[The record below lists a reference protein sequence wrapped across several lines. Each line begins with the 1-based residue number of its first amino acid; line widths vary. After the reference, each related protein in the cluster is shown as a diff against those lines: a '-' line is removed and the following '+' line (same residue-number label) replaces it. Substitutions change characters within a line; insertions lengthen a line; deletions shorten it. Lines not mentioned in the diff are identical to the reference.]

1 MIVNNKPFY
10 QRGWF
15 ISLVVVVVVLL
26 GLIGGFIKTSNGMA
40 TSEQGVEEQLGQV
53 QTVLQRRADLIP
65 NLVNAVKGQQK
76 QEKGIYTEI
85 AKARTEYYN
94 AKNTYNNANSTSA
107 KVKALSDQD
116 KSLNVLVGSVR
127 EAYPNLA
134 SNSNMQTLM
143 VQLEGSENRI
153 SVERNRYNRAARAYN
168 DKLVKFPGSL
178 VASMTGH
185 KKVNYFT
192 ADTNAQKAPSV
203 NF

>member
-1 MIVNNKPFY
+1 MIENKPFY
-10 QRGWF
+10 KKGWF
-15 ISLVVVVVVLL
+15 ISLAVIIVVLFA
-26 GLIGGFIKTSNGMA
+26 LIGGFIKSANSLA

-76 QEKGIYTEI
+76 QEKSVYSDIT
-85 AKARTEYYN
+85 KARTQYYS
-94 AKNTYNNANSTSA
+94 AKNQYNNASSTSD
-107 KVKALSDQD
+107 KVNALNTQER
-116 KSLNVLVGSVR
+116 SLNILVGSIK

-153 SVERNRYNRAARAYN
+153 SVERNRYNQAARAYN
-168 DKLVKFPGSL
+168 DKIVKFPGSI
-178 VASMTGH
+178 VAGMTGH

-192 ADTNAQKAPSV
+192 ADSNAQNAPSV

>member
-1 MIVNNKPFY
+1 MENKPFY
-10 QRGWF
+10 KKGWF
-15 ISLVVVVVVLL
+15 ISLAVVVVVLFA
-26 GLIGGFIKTSNGMA
+26 LIGGFIKSANSMA

-65 NLVNAVKGQQK
+65 NLVSAVKGQQK
-76 QEKGIYTEI
+76 QEKSVYGDI

-94 AKNTYNNANSTSA
+94 AKTKYSNASSTSD
-107 KVKALSDQD
+107 KVSALSSQER
-116 KSLNVLVGSVR
+116 SLNVLVGSIK
-127 EAYPNLA
+127 EAYPKLS

-153 SVERNRYNRAARAYN
+153 SVERNRYNQAARAYN

-192 ADTNAQKAPSV
+192 ADTSAQNAPAV